1 MQDTHEAWEHPV
13 KKALS
18 FVLYSLGGG
27 LVAIA
32 TIAALA
38 SVTYSEGRR
47 HTGAALTYFEQDG
60 QADGGESW
68 LPADTRPKPA
78 ARSTGAQDE
87 CQLPPNRFGEPF
99 IRCS

>member
-1 MQDTHEAWEHPV
+1 M

-18 FVLYSLGGG
+18 FLMYGLGGG

-32 TIAALA
+32 MVAALA

-60 QADGGESW
+60 AADANESW
-68 LPADTRPKPA
+68 LQADARAKPA
-78 ARSTGAQDE
+78 ARPTRAQDE

>member
-1 MQDTHEAWEHPV
+1 M
-13 KKALS
+13 KKVLA
-18 FVLYSLGGG
+18 FVMYGLGGG
-27 LVAIA
+27 LVAIV

-47 HTGAALTYFEQDG
+47 HTSSALTYFEQDET
-60 QADGGESW
+60 ADANEVWRYGK
-68 LPADTRPKPA
+68 ARPGPA
-78 ARSTGAQDE
+78 ALPKRGPDE

>member
-1 MQDTHEAWEHPV
+1 M

-18 FVLYSLGGG
+18 FLMYGLGGG

-32 TIAALA
+32 TVAALA

-47 HTGAALTYFEQDG
+47 HTGAALTYFEEVG
-60 QADGGESW
+60 QADGSESW
-68 LPADTRPKPA
+68 LPAVARPKPD